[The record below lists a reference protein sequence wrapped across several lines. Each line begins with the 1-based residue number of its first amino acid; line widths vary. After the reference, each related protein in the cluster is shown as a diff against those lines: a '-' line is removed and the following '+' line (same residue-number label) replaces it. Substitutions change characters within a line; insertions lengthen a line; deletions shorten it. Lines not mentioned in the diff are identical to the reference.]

1 MAFALFVGNLGMSL
15 RSLPALQLG
24 LCLRLCNASKTGL
37 LDLHHDSF
45 DRYGM

>member
-1 MAFALFVGNLGMSL
+1 MFVGNLGMSL